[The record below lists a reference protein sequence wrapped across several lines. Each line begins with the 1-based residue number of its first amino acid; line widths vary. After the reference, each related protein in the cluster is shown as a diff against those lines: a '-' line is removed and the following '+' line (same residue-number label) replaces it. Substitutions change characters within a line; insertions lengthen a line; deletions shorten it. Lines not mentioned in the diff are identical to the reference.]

1 VQSNDLR
8 LAELLA
14 ALSRATDVANGYS
27 YEKSLKNCLLAA
39 EVAQALGLEGEEL
52 ADTYYCSLLR
62 YISCTAFAHEESANF
77 GGDDI
82 AFRNLYAPVDLGD
95 PAAVFEVT
103 TTQLAKESP
112 PEVRARAVK
121 TFLEEGAQIVPAL
134 MAANCDAGQRLAA
147 RLWMSPGVIDA
158 LGQIG
163 ERWDG
168 LGAPGGLRGEEISM
182 PARIMHLVH
191 VAVVFHQV
199 HGVDAACQMVRQR
212 SGSQFDPAVAEAFL
226 GRAAT
231 LLGSIEPDSV
241 WEVALAVEPEPRPWI
256 PASRLQEAA
265 KAFADVADHKSPF
278 TLGHSSA
285 AAKLGEAAARQLS
298 LGDVA
303 SGDVYL
309 AGLLHDLG
317 RVSVP
322 NSIWEKPAALNPSEW
337 ERVRLHPYHTER
349 ILSQC
354 PVLHHVARLASCDHE
369 RLDGHGYHRGL
380 PAAALT
386 TPERVLAAADAY
398 QAMIEERPHR
408 PRLRPADA
416 ARELRSEVKAGRLD
430 REAVGAVLDAAGQPI
445 AGRGMSWPAGLSG
458 REVEVLRLVAK
469 GHAEKAAAEALFIS
483 EQTVHQHVKHIY
495 EKTGVSSRAGVALFA
510 MEHDLIRT

>member
-1 VQSNDLR
+1 
-8 LAELLA
+8 
-14 ALSRATDVANGYS
+14 
-27 YEKSLKNCLLAA
+27 
-39 EVAQALGLEGEEL
+39 
-52 ADTYYCSLLR
+52 
-62 YISCTAFAHEESANF
+62 
-77 GGDDI
+77 
-82 AFRNLYAPVDLGD
+82 
-95 PAAVFEVT
+95 
-103 TTQLAKESP
+103 
-112 PEVRARAVK
+112 
-121 TFLEEGAQIVPAL
+121 
-134 MAANCDAGQRLAA
+134 M
-147 RLWMSPGVIDA
+147 
-158 LGQIG
+158 
-163 ERWDG
+163 
-168 LGAPGGLRGEEISM
+168 
-182 PARIMHLVH
+182 
-191 VAVVFHQV
+191 
-199 HGVDAACQMVRQR
+199 
-212 SGSQFDPAVAEAFL
+212 
-226 GRAAT
+226 
-231 LLGSIEPDSV
+231 LGSIEPDSV
-241 WEVALAVEPEPRPWI
+241 WEAALAVEPEPRPWI
-256 PASRLQEAA
+256 PASRLQGAA
-265 KAFADVADHKSPF
+265 KTFADFADLKSPF

-303 SGDVYL
+303 SGDVSL

-408 PRLRPADA
+408 PGLRPVDA

-469 GHAEKAAAEALFIS
+469 GRAEKAAAEALFIS
-483 EQTVHQHVKHIY
+483 QQTVHQHVKHIY

>member
-14 ALSRATDVANGYS
+14 ALSRATDLANAYP
-27 YEKSLKNCLLAA
+27 YERSLKNCLLAA
-39 EVAQALGLEGEEL
+39 GVAQELGLEGEEL

-62 YISCTAFAHEESANF
+62 YISCTAFAHEESSNF
-77 GGDDI
+77 GGDDM

-103 TTQLAKESP
+103 TTQLAKDAL

-121 TFLEEGAQIVPAL
+121 TFLEEGPQIVPAL
-134 MAANCDAGQRLAA
+134 MAANCEAGQRLAA
-147 RLWMSPGVIDA
+147 RLWMSPGVIVA

-168 LGAPGGLRGEEISM
+168 LGAPAGLRGEEISK

-191 VAVVFHQV
+191 VAVVLHQV
-199 HGVDAACQMVRQR
+199 HGLDAACEMVLQR
-212 SGSQFDPAVAEAFL
+212 SGSQFDPQVAEAFL

-241 WEVALAVEPEPRPWI
+241 WEAALAVEPEPRPWV
-256 PASRLQEAA
+256 PPSRLQDAA
-265 KAFADVADHKSPF
+265 KAFADFADLKSPF

-285 AAKLGEAAARQLS
+285 AAKLGQDAARQLG
-298 LGDVA
+298 LGDA
-303 SGDVYL
+303 SSDVYL
-309 AGLLHDLG
+309 AGLLHDIG

-322 NSIWEKPAALNPSEW
+322 NSIWDKPAALNPSEW

-349 ILSQC
+349 ILFQC
-354 PVLHHVARLASCDHE
+354 PILRHLARLASCDHE

-380 PAAALT
+380 PAAALS

-398 QAMIEERPHR
+398 QAMIEQRPHR
-408 PRLRPADA
+408 PELRPVDA
-416 ARELRSEVKAGRLD
+416 ARELRSEVETGRLD
-430 REAVGAVLDAAGQPI
+430 REAVGAVLEAAGQPI
-445 AGRGMSWPAGLSG
+445 AGRGLSWPAGLTR

-469 GHAEKAAAEALFIS
+469 GRAEKAAAEALFIS

-510 MEHDLIRT
+510 MEHDLIRN